1 MTTTRDPRTALA
13 WLKAGKP
20 LRIAALNL
28 RDHLRHMRALAELE
42 ARLAQGGVL

>member
-1 MTTTRDPRTALA
+1 MTTRDPRAALA

-20 LRIAALNL
+20 LRIASLNL
-28 RDHLRHMRALAELE
+28 RDHLRHVRALAQLE